1 MSEDASAAVD
11 ETPSLQSGEKAHT
24 PRHARRLSESSSVSA
39 LSVDYADSATH
50 AQGASSP
57 IPNLQ
62 ALLRICNIM
71 AVCYL
76 VCSAVTF
83 YSSAY
88 TGPGSAL
95 DVVLVMFDV
104 VCIDISSALFVM
116 TGCAMAT
123 LYSKST
129 PQKKNALTRHMAIS
143 ILVDLYVAMC
153 LSLVLG
159 SAHALVLGR
168 FQWRD
173 VGFTA
178 LEGVT
183 TLRAL
188 DFQQS
193 PSAPHSYNVTAWPVQ
208 TLLWCVLSLKCL
220 LAFDALIVT
229 RAPAMADAV
238 ICIMAVTGVVLFTSF
253 GSMQASSNIFYA
265 NACSVTY
272 RTLEFNLGVHAVFL
286 YQRHPPFF
294 AALHNVCRQALGVV
308 SWIIATI
315 WIAEIGRVAPASSAD
330 TCLRLYYR
338 NSCLEDYNGF
348 FFRGC
353 VFALFLLLYTDT
365 KPAEGLQREMRISMT
380 LVSAVCMCWPVCI
393 AVKLVFDFTFGTTV
407 IDSNRPVVLMISA
420 CILSMLSVSYRI
432 VLHPTLHAWAR
443 RLLLQPAT
451 SAAHPPESVHTAL
464 V

>member
-1 MSEDASAAVD
+1 MSEDASASVD
-11 ETPSLQSGEKAHT
+11 ETPRLQSEEKAHK
-24 PRHARRLSESSSVSA
+24 PRHAPRLSESFSEDA
-39 LSVDYADSATH
+39 LSVDYADSATY
-50 AQGASSP
+50 ANEATSP
-57 IPNLQ
+57 TPNLQ

-71 AVCYL
+71 VACYI
-76 VCSAVTF
+76 VCSVVTF
-83 YSSAY
+83 HSSAY

-123 LYSKST
+123 LYSKSSSL
-129 PQKKNALTRHMAIS
+129 KKNALTRHIAIS
-143 ILVDLYVAMC
+143 ILVDLYVAMS

-168 FQWRD
+168 FHWRD
-173 VGFTA
+173 VAFTA

-220 LAFDALIVT
+220 LAFDATIVAH
-229 RAPAMADAV
+229 APAMSDAI
-238 ICIMAVTGVVLFTSF
+238 ICIMAFTGIVLFTSF

-272 RTLEFNLGVHAVFL
+272 RTLEFNLGVHALFL
-286 YQRHPPFF
+286 YQRHPLFF
-294 AALHNVCRQALGVV
+294 AALHNACRQALGVV
-308 SWIIATI
+308 SWIVVTI

-330 TCLRLYYR
+330 ICLRLYYR

-353 VFALFLLLYTDT
+353 VVALFLLLYTDT
-365 KPAEGLQREMRISMT
+365 TPPEGLHREMRISMT
-380 LVSAVCMCWPVCI
+380 LVSAICLCWPVCI

-407 IDSNRPVVLMISA
+407 IDSNRPVVLMISTS
-420 CILSMLSVSYRI
+420 ILSVLSVCYRLVI
-432 VLHPTLHAWAR
+432 HPTLHAWAR
-443 RLLLQPAT
+443 RILLQPAT